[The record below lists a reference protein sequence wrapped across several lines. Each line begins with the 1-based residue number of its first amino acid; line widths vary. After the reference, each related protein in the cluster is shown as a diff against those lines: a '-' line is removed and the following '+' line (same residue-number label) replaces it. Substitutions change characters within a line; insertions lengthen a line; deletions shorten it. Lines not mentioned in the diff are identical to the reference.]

1 MHGGKRCRDCVRGCL
16 HCKHPLGFSH
26 IDCTQESEAIAL
38 TEMAGYG
45 MAACLIYAALA
56 GAFTWMITA
65 LGAAVVFLTRR
76 FSAGAMDRMLGFG
89 AGVML
94 ASCFWSLL
102 APGIARAEELHLH
115 AWFTAMLGLVFGGG
129 AIFLGEQCSRRL
141 LGAET
146 ASAKRC
152 RLLIASITLHN
163 IPEGLAVGVAFGALA
178 AGNAASSWTGACML
192 ALGIGLQN
200 FPEGAAVS
208 LPLRREG
215 MSPAKSF
222 FYGQLSGFVE
232 PVSAVL
238 GALLAASLSYALP
251 FLLCFAAGAML
262 WVLFTELIP
271 ESQSSPAHVPVT
283 WWTLIGFTFMMILDV
298 AL

>member
-1 MHGGKRCRDCVRGCL
+1 
-16 HCKHPLGFSH
+16 
-26 IDCTQESEAIAL
+26 
-38 TEMAGYG
+38 
-45 MAACLIYAALA
+45 
-56 GAFTWMITA
+56 
-65 LGAAVVFLTRR
+65 
-76 FSAGAMDRMLGFG
+76 
-89 AGVML
+89 
-94 ASCFWSLL
+94 
-102 APGIARAEELHLH
+102 
-115 AWFTAMLGLVFGGG
+115 
-129 AIFLGEQCSRRL
+129 
-141 LGAET
+141 
-146 ASAKRC
+146 
-152 RLLIASITLHN
+152 
-163 IPEGLAVGVAFGALA
+163 
-178 AGNAASSWTGACML
+178 ML

-215 MSPAKSF
+215 MSPAKAF